1 MPLQEPGAPAA
12 ATPGP
17 DAPGGPD
24 APAGAGG
31 VAGVTG
37 AAAAADE
44 LEALRSENAALRR
57 RVELAEREIGE
68 LRADALARRS
78 EVRSLAEQFPAAMSR
93 HALVKG
99 MLRDARHHPD
109 KRGVLGRA
117 LRKLGRAP
125 RKAARVLRERL
136 R

>member
-1 MPLQEPGAPAA
+1 MPLQEPGEPAA
-12 ATPGP
+12 AAPGP

-24 APAGAGG
+24 GAAGA
-31 VAGVTG
+31 AGT
-37 AAAAADE
+37 AAGDE
-44 LEALRSENAALRR
+44 MAALRSENAELRR
-57 RVELAEREIGE
+57 RVELAEREIGD

-125 RKAARVLRERL
+125 RKAARVLRERV